1 MSRPAYAH
9 GPGDVPL
16 RGETIGRISQI
27 ATTVASAV
35 EEQGAATQEIARN
48 IQRAAAGTTQVAT
61 NIAEVT
67 RGANETGAASAQML
81 VSAQSLANESSRLKL
96 EVEKFL
102 STVRAA

>member
-1 MSRPAYAH
+1 MPCWRALPRTGDLPA
-9 GPGDVPL
+9 V
-16 RGETIGRISQI
+16 ETIDPAALVFILGWLMII
-27 ATTVASAV
+27 DPIDG
-35 EEQGAATQEIARN
+35 GADFSYRLY
-48 IQRAAAGTTQVAT
+48 GT